1 MIIINGI
8 TYMTIADAAE
18 ELGVSAKTVRSYI
31 VQKIIPEPPF
41 IQYGN
46 RTVQHFSKKYMDSAK
61 KMLQVYRAAKTARG

>member
-1 MIIINGI
+1 MIMINGT
-8 TYMTIADAAE
+8 TYMTIIDAAE

-31 VQKIIPEPPF
+31 VQKIIPEPPL

-61 KMLQVYRAAKTARG
+61 KQLQAYRAAKTARG